1 MSGSREGLVSAF
13 ANFSGGRDLNVVHCS
28 GEEGTRD
35 RRGSIKR
42 QGPQEVRCE
51 EIQHSKQGHLF
62 PCTRRMVAKVKG
74 ILSRLPFLR
83 SRAQSRVLRGVREV
97 ARSKTGGE

>member
-13 ANFSGGRDLNVVHCS
+13 RNFSGGRNLNVVHCS
-28 GEEGTRD
+28 WGEATRD

-51 EIQHSKQGHLF
+51 EISAQQAGPPFSVRQENG
-62 PCTRRMVAKVKG
+62 
-74 ILSRLPFLR
+74 SRK
-83 SRAQSRVLRGVREV
+83 LRGFCQGF
-97 ARSKTGGE
+97 SF